1 MRIIDEINVKNLLK
15 AKPEIEAEI
24 EVIQAQL
31 AFDASFTDSL
41 ANDRVIRLEQ
51 QLRLIDSL
59 YVLLSEDEKFIIQRH
74 MIDGLDWPR
83 VIKEYVDKWGIENE
97 KSTRSFQIYQTKG
110 LRKIANVI
118 NNRVG
123 AEKFLSVLDERKSA
137 L

>member
-1 MRIIDEINVKNLLK
+1 MMRIIDEINVKNLLK

-59 YVLLSEDEKFIIQRH
+59 YVLL
-74 MIDGLDWPR
+74 
-83 VIKEYVDKWGIENE
+83 
-97 KSTRSFQIYQTKG
+97 
-110 LRKIANVI
+110 
-118 NNRVG
+118 
-123 AEKFLSVLDERKSA
+123 
-137 L
+137 